1 MSNLITEIYDKQAV
15 VDNLNQL
22 GELINSSL
30 NAIVASAPKL
40 QSPIDYLTAVQ
51 SISEIEKKNTEV
63 TQAKAKALSDLDK
76 AYQQADKAIQQ
87 SINLEDAEFQAQTK
101 LTSQY
106 KERAK
111 EQKQLLELERT
122 RQQTMQNGN
131 KLLQMEAKSEGE
143 LRMQQQQ
150 LIKAQ
155 QSLRVT
161 NAEENALREKLIAKI
176 NANKE
181 ALKGMSDEVSKQ
193 RDNIG
198 NYKSAL
204 EGNVNVLNLVSSGQ
218 LQLKEAMKLVR
229 TELTQLETLQASGNQ
244 LTAEQRKRYNDL
256 SLAMGQLSDI
266 QGDISAQ
273 TKVLAD
279 DYRGMTFALES
290 VKLGVNIMSSLQAVT
305 ALVGGENEE
314 LQKTM
319 AKIVAVQQI
328 LNTLSQI
335 ENQLNSKKEIMI
347 GLRLIKEKLLTTA
360 IGEQTKAQLALNAAK
375 LGFIGLAAGAVAGL
389 TIWIAKMAS
398 AKAEVADLSKELN
411 KQAAEAI
418 AENVAK
424 LDELK
429 QSWTNLGGNLEE
441 QQKFLDKNKDKLAE
455 MGLAFNDVNDAEEFF
470 ENQTDKYIE
479 AITARAKAEAA
490 RQMII
495 EKQKEALEAEM
506 NAERIAAGQTT
517 LWEDVKE
524 GLLSASY
531 GAENAKNIMVG
542 AAKEEADAAKDAI
555 NALKEKE
562 KAYIDEAK
570 AAESTVPAM
579 TAAQKA
585 AEEKAEADK
594 KAAEA
599 AKALS
604 SAQERVNESY
614 ERQASIIRMQYLESV
629 RDMDG
634 SVEKIMAKKKEEA
647 QLIDLEIAKYQQLN
661 TLLSPQSLAYQQNA
675 EKIAELTNKKQELY
689 QVNVISEEEEEAM
702 NDTLYESIDLRKKQ
716 ADVLGDD
723 VIDAAELYREELKD
737 IDAEEEEY
745 LKRLKKRTQD
755 RKEAYDDMVDNV
767 GSAFD
772 ALLGYV
778 DQQKEADEDWYNY
791 QKELIENGIHD
802 EELREARLASLDAE
816 KLKRDKETA
825 KKEAEIKRRQAIF
838 NNAIKSAEAMSEA
851 VASVGKLL
859 AKETEGDTYSAVAR
873 YIAAIAAGISAVTTV
888 ASLISQLVRIPAFEK
903 GGTAEANKPFIAGEK
918 GREIG
923 FGVYSGKVYDFS
935 KPTLFKA
942 NEPINIKNANET
954 KQIINN
960 TNEYNKDVTLHNEV
974 VVNVI
979 DNKRVQ
985 KYFKIGGKA

>member
-1 MSNLITEIYDKQAV
+1 MSSLIDQIFDKQAV
-15 VDNLNQL
+15 IQNLNEL
-22 GELINSSL
+22 DELINSSL

-40 QSPIDYLTAVQ
+40 QSPIEYLTAVQ

-76 AYQQADKAIQQ
+76 AYQQADKAMNQ
-87 SINLEDAEFQAQTK
+87 SIALEDEEYKEVTK
-101 LTSQY
+101 LTNEY
-106 KERAK
+106 KEKAK

-122 RQQTMQNGN
+122 RQQTMQNGT
-131 KLLQMEAKSEGE
+131 KLLQMEAKSEAE
-143 LRMQQQQ
+143 LRIQQQQ

-290 VKLGVNIMSSLQAVT
+290 VKLGVNIMTSLQAVT
-305 ALVGGENEE
+305 SLVGDENEE

-335 ENQLNSKKEIMI
+335 ENQLNSKKEIAI
-347 GLRLIKEKLLTTA
+347 GLRIIKEKLLTTA
-360 IGEQTKAQLALNAAK
+360 IGEQTKAQIALNTAK
-375 LGFIGLAAGAVAGL
+375 LGLIGLLAGAVTGL

-398 AKAEVADLSKELN
+398 AKNQVAELTKTINEQAVDAVAPTIQKVNDLKDRWSE
-411 KQAAEAI
+411 
-418 AENVAK
+418 
-424 LDELK
+424 
-429 QSWTNLGGNLEE
+429 LGGNLEA
-441 QQKFLDKNKDKLAE
+441 QKQFVKDNA
-455 MGLAFNDVNDAEEFF
+455 GAFDELGISLTNVNDAEKFF
-470 ENQTDKYIE
+470 SEQTQDFID
-479 AITARAKAEAA
+479 AQINRAKAEAT
-490 RQMII
+490 RVQMTEIIKQQLTAQLEYERKYIKGQKTFVEGVVDGYSQMKMGAVEYALLQRIAFEQDQKQYDEQIKSLSEMANGFDEIANKLTANIPTKDKHTESTKKQTEAIKEYNSEI
-495 EKQKEALEAEM
+495 EKTLDIQTELFKQWDEQEKQAQKF
-506 NAERIAAGQTT
+506 
-517 LWEDVKE
+517 
-524 GLLSASY
+524 
-531 GAENAKNIMVG
+531 
-542 AAKEEADAAKDAI
+542 ADM
-555 NALKEKE
+555 L
-562 KAYIDEAK
+562 AK
-570 AAESTVPAM
+570 AKSEM
-579 TAAQKA
+579 
-585 AEEKAEADK
+585 ADF
-594 KAAEA
+594 
-599 AKALS
+599 
-604 SAQERVNESY
+604 
-614 ERQASIIRMQYLESV
+614 
-629 RDMDG
+629 
-634 SVEKIMAKKKEEA
+634 
-647 QLIDLEIAKYQQLN
+647 EI
-661 TLLSPQSLAYQQNA
+661 
-675 EKIAELTNKKQELY
+675 
-689 QVNVISEEEEEAM
+689 EEEEAVEPVK
-702 NDTLYESIDLRKKQ
+702 TLSELIKEQEQIVKERTEAVKEAKQNLTEAFSAITELQLDNLERESDAYDENYERRRQ
-716 ADVLGDD
+716 
-723 VIDAAELYREELKD
+723 VIENTVMSEAEKD
-737 IDAEEEEY
+737 R
-745 LKRLKKRTQD
+745 RLKTLDNEKTAHDKQVA
-755 RKEAYDDMVDNV
+755 KERA
-767 GSAFD
+767 
-772 ALLGYV
+772 
-778 DQQKEADEDWYNY
+778 Q
-791 QKELIENGIHD
+791 IE
-802 EELREARLASLDAE
+802 
-816 KLKRDKETA
+816 
-825 KKEAEIKRRQAIF
+825 RRQAIF
-838 NNAIKSAEAMSEA
+838 KNAIQSAEAMSNA
-851 VASVGKLL
+851 VASVGLL
-859 AKETEGDTYSAVAR
+859 LRKETEGDTYSAIAR
-873 YIAAIAAGISAVTTV
+873 YIAAIAAGVSAVTTV

-903 GGTAEANKPFIAGEK
+903 GGTAQANQPFIAGEK

-935 KPTLFKA
+935 KPTIFKA
-942 NEPINIKNANET
+942 NEPINIKNATET